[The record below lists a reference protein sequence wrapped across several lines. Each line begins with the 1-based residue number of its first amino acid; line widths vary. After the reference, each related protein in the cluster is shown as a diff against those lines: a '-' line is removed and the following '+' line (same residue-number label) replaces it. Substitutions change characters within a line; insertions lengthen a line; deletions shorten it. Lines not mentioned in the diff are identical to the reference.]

1 VNLSGLL
8 PAIQKTPPYVHT
20 LKKLWTPEGGASAFT
35 LSWSLLEGA
44 RPAVLAA
51 LQQDWLG
58 PILVLA
64 AQPER
69 ARFLQEQTSLWAAQP
84 RMERGTEYQP
94 SSWYF
99 PAPDALFYDRTP
111 WDGETIHQR
120 VSVLSALSHRDY
132 TRPPMLFTSV
142 WALMTLTVP
151 PEVLRPGIVVLTA
164 GQTMRLTALV
174 NDLVAF
180 AYEPVSVVEEPGT
193 FSQRGGILDIYPPN
207 GSQPLRVEWLEDQ
220 VESIRTFDPLT
231 QRSVEKLE
239 QVTLYPASEA
249 LARYSHAAAQCLSHL
264 EAGHNS
270 PANPAT
276 PLPPPKARGAVA
288 RARSAVAESTGRG
301 SSPAENALHGSSP
314 AENAGRSSSPAENA
328 GRSSSPAENAGRSS
342 SPAKNAGRSSG
353 LSLSRWQRD
362 RERLDQQA
370 YFRGMEFYLPCLY
383 PQPVTLL
390 DYLPSHVLL
399 LVDDLATVEEAARTL
414 ESQSA
419 DLRAELL
426 EESQIP
432 SDFPAPYRP
441 WGELVPS
448 LASLPGIHLGHF
460 ASSTMDA
467 EATDRFAPPSA
478 MDEDLPAD
486 AGRSTKVPPRIER
499 GTEFRTYHAGVS
511 HGRASSGFHLP
522 PAYAGRIEP
531 LIEDSQRFRAEKQR
545 VVIVSK
551 QAQRLSDLFAQKGE
565 HAVPVE
571 SVTDMPAP
579 GSLTLV
585 QGSLAEGWA
594 LGDGHSVLP
603 AITLLSDAEIFG
615 WARPKRRSFTR
626 KKAASPESFFAELH
640 VGDHVV
646 HIDHGIGIYRGLVR
660 KEVDQSR
667 RTGPAQTAER
677 STGGGMEHRPER
689 EYLEVEY
696 AEGDRVYV
704 PVSQMDR
711 VTRYVG
717 SDHVPA
723 LHRLGAADWA
733 LVRSRAKK
741 AVEDIARELLSLYA
755 ARTVVP
761 GHAFSPD
768 VAWQEELEAS
778 FPYEE
783 TEDQLHALAEVKA
796 DMEQPRPMDR
806 LICGDVGYGK
816 TEVAVRAAFKAVMD
830 GKQVAVLVP
839 TTVLAQQHLLTF
851 QQRLAA
857 FPVRVTMLSRFCS
870 PQEERDA
877 LEGLREGCV
886 DIVVGTHR
894 LLQNDVLFKNLG
906 LLIVDEEQRFG
917 VRHKEWL
924 KQMRQQV
931 DVLTLTATPI
941 PRTLYMAL
949 SEVRDMSTI
958 DTPPEERLPIRTQ
971 VAEYD
976 EGLIRRAVLREMNRG
991 GQVYFVHN
999 RVQGIRQVAQRLQRV
1014 VPEATLA
1021 IGHGQMPEEKLSRVM
1036 LDFAQGKYDVLVCTS
1051 IIESGLDIPNV
1062 NTIIMN
1068 RADQF
1073 GLAQLY
1079 QLRGRVG
1086 RSSAQA
1092 YAYLLGEKRLRLSEV
1107 ARRRLEAILE
1117 ASELGSGFRIAM
1129 RDLEIRGAGEILGA
1143 QQHGHIAAIGFELYT
1158 RLLAQAVD
1166 ELKAKGPK
1174 AGAALPDIELPP
1186 VIELPLQAFLP
1197 EDYVPEENL
1206 RVKMYQ
1212 RMTSLKSEDELD
1224 NLRQE
1229 MEDRFGLLPP
1239 ATEDLLYVL
1248 RVRLLA
1254 SRAGVQTVGREDSS
1268 LVLKLNARAQERA
1281 SRIAARFGRRAWVGR
1296 GQMWLALG
1304 EEDADWREML
1314 VALLLQLG
1322 APDEQFKAGQAQ

>member
-1 VNLSGLL
+1 MNLSGLL
-8 PAIQKTPPYVHT
+8 PAIQKAPSYAHA

-58 PILVLA
+58 PVLVLA

-69 ARFLQEQTSLWAAQP
+69 ARFLQEQAQLWAP
-84 RMERGTEYQP
+84 RPSPERAMEQP

-111 WDGETIHQR
+111 WDGETIRHR
-120 VSVLSALSHRDY
+120 VSVLSALSHQDY
-132 TRPPMLFTSV
+132 IRPPMLFTSV

-151 PEVLRPGIVVLTA
+151 PEVLRPGIRILTV
-164 GQTMRLTALV
+164 GQTTRLTELV
-174 NDLVAF
+174 NHLVEF

-193 FSQRGGILDIYPPN
+193 FSHRGGILDIYPPN
-207 GSQPLRVEWLEDQ
+207 AIQPFRLEWLEEQ

-239 QVTLYPASEA
+239 YVTLYPASEA
-249 LARYSHAAAQCLSHL
+249 LVQYSLAAARGLSNL
-264 EAGHNS
+264 DAGYEG
-270 PANPAT
+270 PAGPA
-276 PLPPPKARGAVA
+276 KH
-288 RARSAVAESTGRG
+288 AERNTGDVGRG
-301 SSPAENALHGSSP
+301 SSLA
-314 AENAGRSSSPAENA
+314 
-328 GRSSSPAENAGRSS
+328 
-342 SPAKNAGRSSG
+342 
-353 LSLSRWQRD
+353 LSRWQRD
-362 RERLDQQA
+362 RERLEQQT
-370 YFRGMEFYLPCLY
+370 YFKGMEFYLPCLY
-383 PQPVTLL
+383 PHPVTLV
-390 DYLPSHVLL
+390 DYLPPHVLL
-399 LVDDLATVEEAARTL
+399 VVDDLATVEEAARSL

-419 DLRAELL
+419 DLRTELL
-426 EESQIP
+426 ETGQIP
-432 SDFPAPYRP
+432 PDFPSPFRP
-441 WGELVPS
+441 WGELVQS

-460 ASSTMDA
+460 ASRTTTMEGRERFVALSRMKEDSALAQSRSSTRMSPSD
-467 EATDRFAPPSA
+467 DRERDSFRLPS
-478 MDEDLPAD
+478 
-486 AGRSTKVPPRIER
+486 T
-499 GTEFRTYHAGVS
+499 
-511 HGRASSGFHLP
+511 
-522 PAYAGRIEP
+522 YAGRVER
-531 LIEDSQRFRAEKQR
+531 LVKDSLQLRDEKQR
-545 VVIVSK
+545 VVVVSK
-551 QAQRLSDLFAQKGE
+551 QAPRLSNLFAERGE
-565 HAVPVE
+565 ELTPVDD
-571 SVTDMPAP
+571 VTDMPSA

-585 QGSLAEGWA
+585 QGSLSEGWV
-594 LGDGHSVLP
+594 LGDRYSKLP

-615 WARPKRRSFTR
+615 WARPKRPSFTR

-640 VGDHVV
+640 VGDYVV

-660 KEVDQSR
+660 KEMEQPRRPSAAEMAAQS
-667 RTGPAQTAER
+667 A
-677 STGGGMEHRPER
+677 SGGLEDRPQR

-717 SDHVPA
+717 ASDHVPA
-723 LHRLGAADWA
+723 LHRLGAADWSV
-733 LVRSRAKK
+733 VRARAKK
-741 AVEDIARELLSLYA
+741 AVEEIACELLALYA
-755 ARTVVP
+755 ARAVVP
-761 GHAFSPD
+761 GYAFSPD

-830 GKQVAVLVP
+830 GKQVALLVP

-857 FPVRVTMLSRFCS
+857 FPVRATMLSRFCS
-870 PQEERDA
+870 PQEEREA
-877 LEGLREGCV
+877 LDGLREGSL
-886 DIVVGTHR
+886 DIVIGTHR
-894 LLQNDVLFKNLG
+894 LLQKDVVFKNLG

-949 SEVRDMSTI
+949 STVRDMSTI

-976 EGLIRRAVLREMNRG
+976 EGLIRRAVLRELNRG

-999 RVQGIRQVAQRLQRV
+999 RVQGIRQVAQRLQKIL
-1014 VPEATLA
+1014 PEATLV
-1021 IGHGQMPEEKLSRVM
+1021 IGHGQMPEEELSRVM
-1036 LDFAQGKYDVLVCTS
+1036 LEFAQGKYDVLVCTS

-1086 RSSAQA
+1086 RSTVQA
-1092 YAYLLGEKRLRLSEV
+1092 YAYLLYERRLRLSEV

-1117 ASELGSGFRIAM
+1117 ASELGAGFRIAM

-1143 QQHGHIAAIGFELYT
+1143 RQHGHIAAIGFELYT

-1166 ELKAKGPK
+1166 ELKERGLE
-1174 AGAALPDIELPP
+1174 AAAELPEIELPP

-1197 EDYVPEENL
+1197 EEYVPDENL

-1212 RMTSLKSEDELD
+1212 RMTSLTGEEQLD

-1239 ATEDLLYVL
+1239 AAEDLLYAL

-1254 SRAGVQTVGREDSS
+1254 SRAGVQAVGREDSS

-1281 SRIAARFGRRAWVGR
+1281 ARIAEQFGRRAWVGR
-1296 GQMWLALG
+1296 GQMWLALSG
-1304 EEDADWREML
+1304 QDANWRDML
-1314 VALLLQLG
+1314 VTLLLQLG
-1322 APDEQFKAGQAQ
+1322 ASEAQSKLGPA

>member
-1 VNLSGLL
+1 MNLSGLL
-8 PAIQKTPPYVHT
+8 PAIQKAPAYTHM
-20 LKKLWTPEGGASAFT
+20 LKKLWTPEGGASALT

-69 ARFLQEQTSLWAAQP
+69 ARFLQEQTGLWAAPHRTP
-84 RMERGTEYQP
+84 RHSADPANPAGCSSDSGNAERSSGERGAEYRP
-94 SSWYF
+94 NSWYF

-111 WDGETIHQR
+111 WDGETIHRR
-120 VSVLSALSHRDY
+120 VSVLSALSHLDY
-132 TRPPMLFTSV
+132 ARPPMLFTSV
-142 WALMTLTVP
+142 WSLMTLTVP
-151 PEVLRPGIVVLTA
+151 PEVLRPGIRVLMV
-164 GQTMRLTALV
+164 GQTIRLTDLV
-174 NDLVAF
+174 NELVAF
-180 AYEPVSVVEEPGT
+180 AYEPATVVEERGT
-193 FSQRGGILDIYPPN
+193 FSQRGGILDIYPP
-207 GSQPLRVEWLEDQ
+207 GAILPVRVEWLEDR

-231 QRSVEKLE
+231 QRSAEKLE

-249 LARYSHAAAQCLSHL
+249 LARCSSAAAQCLSHL
-264 EAGHNS
+264 EVS
-270 PANPAT
+270 
-276 PLPPPKARGAVA
+276 
-288 RARSAVAESTGRG
+288 SADSA
-301 SSPAENALHGSSP
+301 HP
-314 AENAGRSSSPAENA
+314 AENAGWSSSPA
-328 GRSSSPAENAGRSS
+328 
-342 SPAKNAGRSSG
+342 
-353 LSLSRWQRD
+353 LSRWQRD
-362 RERLDQQA
+362 RERLEQQV

-383 PQPVTLL
+383 TQPVTLL
-390 DYLPSHVLL
+390 DYLPPHVLL
-399 LVDDLATVEEAARTL
+399 VVDDLATVEEAARTL
-414 ESQSA
+414 ESQST
-419 DLRAELL
+419 DLRTELL
-426 EESQIP
+426 EGGQIP

-441 WGELVPS
+441 WSELVPS
-448 LASLPGIHLGHF
+448 LAALPGVHLGHF
-460 ASSTMDA
+460 TSDGMVA
-467 EATDRFAPPSA
+467 ETAEGFAHPSA
-478 MDEDLPAD
+478 MEEGFAAE
-486 AGRSTKVPPRIER
+486 AGLSTTAPPPHGQG
-499 GTEFRTYHAGVS
+499 GT
-511 HGRASSGFHLP
+511 GFHLP
-522 PAYAGRIEP
+522 PAYAGRIEA
-531 LIEDSQRFRAEKQR
+531 LIEDSRCLRDQKQQL
-545 VVIVSK
+545 VIVSR
-551 QAQRLSDLFAQKGE
+551 QTQRLSDLIAETGE
-565 HAVPVE
+565 HVVPVE
-571 SVTDMPAP
+571 NVTDMPAP

-594 LGDGHSVLP
+594 LGDRHSVLP
-603 AITLLSDAEIFG
+603 GITLLSDAEIFG

-660 KEVDQSR
+660 KEMDQSR
-667 RTGPAQTAER
+667 RQGAVESGPQ
-677 STGGGMEHRPER
+677 R

-696 AEGDRVYV
+696 AESDRVYV

-711 VTRYVG
+711 LTRYVG
-717 SDHVPA
+717 ASDHEPS
-723 LHRLGAADWA
+723 LHRLGAADWIA
-733 LVRSRAKK
+733 VRTRAKK
-741 AVEDIARELLSLYA
+741 AVEDIARELLALYA

-796 DMEQPRPMDR
+796 DMEQPQPMDR

-851 QQRLAA
+851 QQRLSA

-870 PQEERDA
+870 PQEERETV
-877 LEGLREGCV
+877 EGLKQGSI

-894 LLQNDVLFKNLG
+894 LLQKDVVFKNLG

-949 SEVRDMSTI
+949 SDVRDMSTI

-976 EGLIRRAVLREMNRG
+976 DGLIRRAVLREMNRG

-999 RVQGIRQVAQRLQRV
+999 RVQGIRQVAQRLQKV

-1021 IGHGQMPEEKLSRVM
+1021 IGHGQMPEDKLSRVM

-1086 RSSAQA
+1086 RSTAQA
-1092 YAYLLGEKRLRLSEV
+1092 YAYLLYEKRLRLSEV

-1129 RDLEIRGAGEILGA
+1129 RDLEIRGAGEILGPR
-1143 QQHGHIAAIGFELYT
+1143 QHGHIAAIGFELYT
-1158 RLLAQAVD
+1158 RLLAQAVG
-1166 ELKAKGPK
+1166 EMKTKGVQ
-1174 AGAALPDIELPP
+1174 AAAALPEIELPP

-1197 EDYVPEENL
+1197 EDYVPDEDL
-1206 RVKMYQ
+1206 RVRMYQ

-1239 ATEDLLYVL
+1239 AAEDLLYVL

-1254 SRAGVQTVGREDSS
+1254 SRAGVQAVGREDSS
-1268 LVLKLNARAQERA
+1268 LVLKLNARAQEMA
-1281 SRIAARFGRRAWVGR
+1281 SRIAAQFGRRAWVGR
-1296 GQMWLALG
+1296 GQMWLALR
-1304 EEDADWREML
+1304 EDLGDWRETL
-1314 VALLLQLG
+1314 VVLLLQLG
-1322 APDEQFKAGQAQ
+1322 APRPQEGLRSTYEQGKAGQTQ

>member
-1 VNLSGLL
+1 
-8 PAIQKTPPYVHT
+8 
-20 LKKLWTPEGGASAFT
+20 
-35 LSWSLLEGA
+35 
-44 RPAVLAA
+44 
-51 LQQDWLG
+51 
-58 PILVLA
+58 
-64 AQPER
+64 
-69 ARFLQEQTSLWAAQP
+69 
-84 RMERGTEYQP
+84 
-94 SSWYF
+94 
-99 PAPDALFYDRTP
+99 
-111 WDGETIHQR
+111 
-120 VSVLSALSHRDY
+120 
-132 TRPPMLFTSV
+132 MLFASV

-151 PEVLRPGIVVLTA
+151 PEVLRPGIRVLA
-164 GQTMRLTALV
+164 VRQTMRLTEFV

-207 GSQPLRVEWLEDQ
+207 AIQPLRVEWLEDQ

-231 QRSVEKLE
+231 QRSVDKLE
-239 QVTLYPASEA
+239 QVALYPASEA
-249 LARYSHAAAQCLSHL
+249 LAHYSPAAAQCLSHL
-264 EAGHNS
+264 EADPGH
-270 PANPAT
+270 
-276 PLPPPKARGAVA
+276 
-288 RARSAVAESTGRG
+288 
-301 SSPAENALHGSSP
+301 P
-314 AENAGRSSSPAENA
+314 AENAGRGSSLA
-328 GRSSSPAENAGRSS
+328 
-342 SPAKNAGRSSG
+342 
-353 LSLSRWQRD
+353 LSRWQRD
-362 RERLDQQA
+362 RERLEQQV

-390 DYLPSHVLL
+390 DYLPPHVLL
-399 LVDDLATVEEAARTL
+399 LVDDLAAVEEAARTL

-419 DLRAELL
+419 DLRTELL
-426 EESQIP
+426 EGTQIP
-432 SDFPAPYRP
+432 LDFPAPYRP
-441 WGELVPS
+441 WSELVPS

-460 ASSTMDA
+460 ASS
-467 EATDRFAPPSA
+467 ATDAGAPEELASPSA
-478 MDEDLPAD
+478 VKEDSAPAKARGIT
-486 AGRSTKVPPRIER
+486 AGPPRAPRHSAESAERSSGER
-499 GTEFRTYHAGVS
+499 GAS
-511 HGRASSGFHLP
+511 HERASTGFHLAP
-522 PAYAGRIEP
+522 TYAGRIAP
-531 LIEDSQRFRAEKQR
+531 LIEDAVRFRADKQR
-545 VVIVSK
+545 VVIVSR
-551 QAQRLSDLFAQKGE
+551 QAQRLSNLFADKGE
-565 HAVPVE
+565 HLVPVE
-571 SVTDMPAP
+571 SVTEIPAA

-585 QGSLAEGWA
+585 QGSLAEGWV
-594 LGDGHSVLP
+594 LGDKYSVLP
-603 AITLLSDAEIFG
+603 AVTLLSDAEVFG

-640 VGDHVV
+640 IGDHVV
-646 HIDHGIGIYRGLVR
+646 HIDHGIGIYRGLVH
-660 KEVDQSR
+660 KQVDQAH
-667 RTGPAQTAER
+667 RTDPAHPATPLRARSAVAENAGRGNGNAGPG
-677 STGGGMEHRPER
+677 TGGGTAYRPQR

-717 SDHVPA
+717 GSDHVPA

-733 LVRSRAKK
+733 VVRARAKR
-741 AVEDIARELLSLYA
+741 AVEDIARELLALYA

-870 PQEERDA
+870 PQEEREA
-877 LEGLREGCV
+877 VGGLRDGGI

-894 LLQNDVLFKNLG
+894 LLQKDVVFKNLG

-924 KQMRQQV
+924 KQMRQQL

-949 SEVRDMSTI
+949 SDARDMSTI

-999 RVQGIRQVAQRLQRV
+999 RVQGIRQVAQRLQKV

-1036 LDFAQGKYDVLVCTS
+1036 LDFAEGKYDVLVCSS

-1086 RSSAQA
+1086 RSTAQA
-1092 YAYLLGEKRLRLSEV
+1092 HAYLLYERRLRLSEV

-1143 QQHGHIAAIGFELYT
+1143 RQHGHIAAIGFELYT

-1166 ELKAKGPK
+1166 ELKAKGVK
-1174 AGAALPDIELPP
+1174 TAAALPEIELPP
-1186 VIELPLQAFLP
+1186 VIELPLQALLP
-1197 EDYVPEENL
+1197 EDYVPDENL

-1254 SRAGVQTVGREDSS
+1254 SRAGVQAVGREDSSPAHDAGHSSS
-1268 LVLKLNARAQERA
+1268 LVLKLNARAQGRA
-1281 SRIAARFGRRAWVGR
+1281 SKIAARFGRRAWVGR
-1296 GQMWLALG
+1296 GQMWFALREQDG
-1304 EEDADWREML
+1304 DWRAML
-1314 VALLLQLG
+1314 VALLLQLS
-1322 APDEQFKAGQAQ
+1322 AADEQGKVGRVQ

>member
-1 VNLSGLL
+1 
-8 PAIQKTPPYVHT
+8 
-20 LKKLWTPEGGASAFT
+20 
-35 LSWSLLEGA
+35 LLEGA

-69 ARFLQEQTSLWAAQP
+69 ARFLQEQTSQWATSSSTG
-84 RMERGTEYQP
+84 RGTEYP
-94 SSWYF
+94 PNSWYF

-111 WDGETIHQR
+111 WDGETIHHR
-120 VSVLSALSHRDY
+120 VSVLSALSHQDY
-132 TRPPMLFTSV
+132 ARPPMLFTSV

-151 PEVLRPGIVVLTA
+151 PGVLRPGIRILTV
-164 GQTMRLTALV
+164 GQTMRLSELV

-193 FSQRGGILDIYPPN
+193 FSQHGGILDIYPPN
-207 GSQPLRVEWLEDQ
+207 IIQPLRVEWLEDQ
-220 VESIRTFDPLT
+220 IESIRPFDPLT
-231 QRSVEKLE
+231 QRSLEKLE
-239 QVTLYPASEA
+239 QATLYPASEA
-249 LARYSHAAAQCLSHL
+249 LAHYSPAAAQCLSHL
-264 EAGHNS
+264 EA
-270 PANPAT
+270 AQD
-276 PLPPPKARGAVA
+276 
-288 RARSAVAESTGRG
+288 
-301 SSPAENALHGSSP
+301 
-314 AENAGRSSSPAENA
+314 
-328 GRSSSPAENAGRSS
+328 

-353 LSLSRWQRD
+353 LALSRWQRD
-362 RERLDQQA
+362 RERLEQQV

-383 PQPVTLL
+383 PQEVTLL
-390 DYLPSHVLL
+390 DYLPPHVLL
-399 LVDDLATVEEAARTL
+399 VVDDLATVEEAARTL

-419 DLRAELL
+419 DLRTELL
-426 EESQIP
+426 EGDQIP

-441 WGELVPS
+441 WSELVPS

-460 ASSTMDA
+460 ASGPIDV
-467 EATDRFAPPSA
+467 EAQDGFAPTS
-478 MDEDLPAD
+478 E
-486 AGRSTKVPPRIER
+486 AGQGI
-499 GTEFRTYHAGVS
+499 
-511 HGRASSGFHLP
+511 GFHLP
-522 PAYAGRIEP
+522 PTYAGRIEP
-531 LIEDSQRFRAEKQR
+531 LLEDSLRFKAEKQR

-551 QAQRLSDLFAQKGE
+551 QAQRLSNLFAEGGE
-565 HAVPVE
+565 HLAPVE
-571 SVTDMPAP
+571 SVMDMPSA

-585 QGSLAEGWA
+585 QGSLAEGWV
-594 LGDGHSVLP
+594 LGEQAAYAAAGRSTSRAHLPVSVLP
-603 AITLLSDAEIFG
+603 TITLLSDAEIFG

-640 VGDHVV
+640 IGDHVV
-646 HIDHGIGIYRGLVR
+646 HMDHGIGIYRGLVH
-660 KEVDQSR
+660 KEVDHI
-667 RTGPAQTAER
+667 P
-677 STGGGMEHRPER
+677 R

-704 PVSQMDR
+704 PVSQTDR

-717 SDHVPA
+717 ASDHVPA
-723 LHRLGAADWA
+723 VQRLGAADWA
-733 LVRSRAKK
+733 VVRARAKK
-741 AVEDIARELLSLYA
+741 AVEDIARELLALYA
-755 ARTVVP
+755 TRTVVP

-768 VAWQEELEAS
+768 VAWQEELEGS

-851 QQRLAA
+851 QQRLGA

-870 PQEERDA
+870 PQEEREA
-877 LEGLREGCV
+877 VEGLREGNM

-894 LLQNDVLFKNLG
+894 LLQEDVTFKNLG

-924 KQMRQQV
+924 KRMREQV

-949 SEVRDMSTI
+949 SAVRDMSTI

-999 RVQGIRQVAQRLQRV
+999 RVQGIRQVAQRLQKV

-1021 IGHGQMPEEKLSRVM
+1021 IGHGQMPEEKLSQVM

-1086 RSSAQA
+1086 RSASQA
-1092 YAYLLGEKRLRLSEV
+1092 YAYLLYEKRLRLSEV

-1166 ELKAKGPK
+1166 ELKAKGLK
-1174 AGAALPDIELPP
+1174 AAAALPEIELPP
-1186 VIELPLQAFLP
+1186 IIELPLQAFLP

-1212 RMTSLKSEDELD
+1212 RMTILRSEDELD

-1254 SRAGVQTVGREDSS
+1254 SRAGVQAVGREDSS

-1281 SRIAARFGRRAWVGR
+1281 SRIAAHFGRRAWVGR
-1296 GQMWLALG
+1296 GQMWLALS
-1304 EEDADWREML
+1304 EEQGGWREML

-1322 APDEQFKAGQAQ
+1322 APDHQGQAGKAQ

>member
-1 VNLSGLL
+1 L
-8 PAIQKTPPYVHT
+8 
-20 LKKLWTPEGGASAFT
+20 
-35 LSWSLLEGA
+35 
-44 RPAVLAA
+44 
-51 LQQDWLG
+51 
-58 PILVLA
+58 
-64 AQPER
+64 
-69 ARFLQEQTSLWAAQP
+69 RF
-84 RMERGTEYQP
+84 
-94 SSWYF
+94 
-99 PAPDALFYDRTP
+99 
-111 WDGETIHQR
+111 
-120 VSVLSALSHRDY
+120 
-132 TRPPMLFTSV
+132 
-142 WALMTLTVP
+142 
-151 PEVLRPGIVVLTA
+151 
-164 GQTMRLTALV
+164 
-174 NDLVAF
+174 
-180 AYEPVSVVEEPGT
+180 
-193 FSQRGGILDIYPPN
+193 
-207 GSQPLRVEWLEDQ
+207 
-220 VESIRTFDPLT
+220 
-231 QRSVEKLE
+231 K
-239 QVTLYPASEA
+239 
-249 LARYSHAAAQCLSHL
+249 
-264 EAGHNS
+264 
-270 PANPAT
+270 
-276 PLPPPKARGAVA
+276 
-288 RARSAVAESTGRG
+288 
-301 SSPAENALHGSSP
+301 
-314 AENAGRSSSPAENA
+314 
-328 GRSSSPAENAGRSS
+328 
-342 SPAKNAGRSSG
+342 
-353 LSLSRWQRD
+353 
-362 RERLDQQA
+362 
-370 YFRGMEFYLPCLY
+370 
-383 PQPVTLL
+383 
-390 DYLPSHVLL
+390 
-399 LVDDLATVEEAARTL
+399 
-414 ESQSA
+414 
-419 DLRAELL
+419 
-426 EESQIP
+426 
-432 SDFPAPYRP
+432 
-441 WGELVPS
+441 
-448 LASLPGIHLGHF
+448 
-460 ASSTMDA
+460 
-467 EATDRFAPPSA
+467 
-478 MDEDLPAD
+478 
-486 AGRSTKVPPRIER
+486 
-499 GTEFRTYHAGVS
+499 
-511 HGRASSGFHLP
+511 
-522 PAYAGRIEP
+522 
-531 LIEDSQRFRAEKQR
+531 AEKQR

-551 QAQRLSDLFAQKGE
+551 QAQRLSNLFAERGE
-565 HAVPVE
+565 HLAPVE
-571 SVTDMPAP
+571 SVMDMPSA

-585 QGSLAEGWA
+585 QGSLAEGLV
-594 LGDGHSVLP
+594 LGDRHFALP
-603 AITLLSDAEIFG
+603 TITLLSDGDIFG

-626 KKAASPESFFAELH
+626 KRAASPESFFAELH
-640 VGDHVV
+640 IGDHVV
-646 HIDHGIGIYRGLVR
+646 HIDHGIGIYRGLVH
-660 KEVDQSR
+660 KEADH
-667 RTGPAQTAER
+667 TP
-677 STGGGMEHRPER
+677 R

-696 AEGDRVYV
+696 AEGDCVYV

-717 SDHVPA
+717 ASDHVPA
-723 LHRLGAADWA
+723 LHRLGAADWMV
-733 LVRSRAKK
+733 VRARAKK
-741 AVEDIARELLSLYA
+741 AVEAIARELLALYA

-806 LICGDVGYGK
+806 LVCGDVGYGK

-870 PQEERDA
+870 PQEEREAVD
-877 LEGLREGCV
+877 GLREGSV

-894 LLQNDVLFKNLG
+894 LLQKDVVFKNLG

-924 KQMRQQV
+924 KQMRQHV

-949 SEVRDMSTI
+949 SAVRDMSTI

-971 VAEYD
+971 IAEYD

-999 RVQGIRQVAQRLQRV
+999 RVQGIRQVAQRLQKV

-1021 IGHGQMPEEKLSRVM
+1021 IGHGQMPEEKLSQVM

-1062 NTIIMN
+1062 NTIIVN

-1086 RSSAQA
+1086 RSTAQA
-1092 YAYLLGEKRLRLSEV
+1092 HAYLLYEKRLRLSEV

-1129 RDLEIRGAGEILGA
+1129 RDLEIRGSGEILGA
-1143 QQHGHIAAIGFELYT
+1143 RQHGHIAAIGFELYT

-1166 ELKAKGPK
+1166 DLKAKGPK
-1174 AGAALPDIELPP
+1174 AAAALPEIELSP

-1281 SRIAARFGRRAWVGR
+1281 SRIAAQFGRRAWVGR

-1304 EEDADWREML
+1304 EEDADWRQML

-1322 APDEQFKAGQAQ
+1322 APDEQGKAGQA

>member
-1 VNLSGLL
+1 MNLSGLR
-8 PAIQKTPPYVHT
+8 PAVQQAPPYTHA
-20 LKKLWTPEGGASAFT
+20 LKKLWTPDGGASAFT

-69 ARFLQEQTSLWAAQP
+69 ARCLQEQTSQWA
-84 RMERGTEYQP
+84 TQP

-99 PAPDALFYDRTP
+99 PAPDALFYDLTP
-111 WDGETIHQR
+111 WDGQTIHHR
-120 VSVLSALSHRDY
+120 VSVLSALSSQDY

-151 PEVLRPGIVVLTA
+151 PEVLRPGIRVLAVGETV
-164 GQTMRLTALV
+164 RLTELAK
-174 NDLVAF
+174 DLVAS

-193 FSQRGGILDIYPPN
+193 FSQRGGILDLYPPN
-207 GSQPLRVEWLEDQ
+207 AAQPLRIEWFADEI
-220 VESIRTFDPLT
+220 ESIRTFDPLS
-231 QRSVEKLE
+231 QRSAEKLE

-249 LARYSHAAAQCLSHL
+249 LARYSTAAAQCLSHL
-264 EAGHNS
+264 EG
-270 PANPAT
+270 
-276 PLPPPKARGAVA
+276 
-288 RARSAVAESTGRG
+288 GRVNL
-301 SSPAENALHGSSP
+301 A
-314 AENAGRSSSPAENA
+314 
-328 GRSSSPAENAGRSS
+328 
-342 SPAKNAGRSSG
+342 
-353 LSLSRWQRD
+353 LSRWQRD
-362 RERLDQQA
+362 RERLEEEA

-390 DYLPSHVLL
+390 DYLPPHVLL

-419 DLRAELL
+419 DLRTELL
-426 EESQIP
+426 EAGQIP
-432 SDFPAPYRP
+432 PDFPTPFKP
-441 WGELVPS
+441 WSELAQT
-448 LASLPGIHLGHF
+448 LAACPGIHFGHF
-460 ASSTMDA
+460 ASASAHVEDEEGCASTS
-467 EATDRFAPPSA
+467 EAQGASVPAQAWSEALPSA
-478 MDEDLPAD
+478 SISWREAPRAQ
-486 AGRSTKVPPRIER
+486 GRV
-499 GTEFRTYHAGVS
+499 A
-511 HGRASSGFHLP
+511 FHLP
-522 PAYAGRIEP
+522 PSYAGRIEP
-531 LIEDSQRFRAEKQR
+531 MVEDSLRFKAERQR
-545 VVIVSK
+545 VVIVSR
-551 QAQRLSDLFAQKGE
+551 QAQRLSNLFAERGE
-565 HAVPVE
+565 YLAPVE
-571 SVTDMPAP
+571 NITDMPSV

-585 QGSLAEGWA
+585 QGSLAEGWV
-594 LGDGHSVLP
+594 LGGHHPTFPTL
-603 AITLLSDAEIFG
+603 TLLSDAEIFG
-615 WARPKRRSFTR
+615 WARPKRRSFAR
-626 KKAASPESFFAELH
+626 RRAASPESFFAELH

-646 HIDHGIGIYRGLVR
+646 HIDHGIGIYRGLVH
-660 KEVDQSR
+660 KKVND
-667 RTGPAQTAER
+667 TA
-677 STGGGMEHRPER
+677 R

-696 AEGDRVYV
+696 AEGDRVFV

-717 SDHVPA
+717 ASDHVPA
-723 LHRLGAADWA
+723 VHRLGTADWA
-733 LVRSRAKK
+733 VVRARAKK
-741 AVEDIARELLSLYA
+741 AVEDIARELLALYA
-755 ARTVVP
+755 TRAVVP
-761 GHAFSPD
+761 GHAFAPD
-768 VAWQEELEAS
+768 VAWQDELEAS

-783 TEDQLHALAEVKA
+783 TEDQLEALLEVKA
-796 DMEQPRPMDR
+796 DMEQPQPMDR

-877 LEGLREGCV
+877 VQGLREGSM

-894 LLQNDVLFKNLG
+894 LLQKDVVFKDLG
-906 LLIVDEEQRFG
+906 LLVVDEEQRFG

-971 VAEYD
+971 VTEYD
-976 EGLIRRAVLREMNRG
+976 EGLIRRAILREMNRG

-999 RVQGIRQVAQRLQRV
+999 RVQGIRQIAQRLQKV

-1021 IGHGQMPEEKLSRVM
+1021 VGHGQMPEDKLSQVM
-1036 LDFAQGKYDVLVCTS
+1036 LDFARGEYDVLVCTS

-1062 NTIIMN
+1062 NTIVIN

-1086 RSSAQA
+1086 RSTVQA
-1092 YAYLLGEKRLRLSEV
+1092 YAYLLYEKRLRLSEV

-1129 RDLEIRGAGEILGA
+1129 RDLEIRGAGEILGPR
-1143 QQHGHIAAIGFELYT
+1143 QHGHIAAIGFELYT
-1158 RLLAQAVD
+1158 RLLAQAVEEIKD
-1166 ELKAKGPK
+1166 KGAK
-1174 AGAALPDIELPP
+1174 AGAALPEIELPP
-1186 VIELPLQAFLP
+1186 VIELPLQAYLP
-1197 EDYVPEENL
+1197 DDYVPEEDL

-1212 RMTSLKSEDELD
+1212 RMTSLRSEEELD

-1239 ATEDLLYVL
+1239 AAQDLLYVL

-1281 SRIAARFGRRAWVGR
+1281 SRIVAQFGRRAWVGR

-1304 EEDADWREML
+1304 QEHGDWREML
-1314 VALLLQLG
+1314 VTLLVQLAEPGRGRDLGEAL
-1322 APDEQFKAGQAQ
+1322 

>member
-8 PAIQKTPPYVHT
+8 PAVQKASPYVPT
-20 LKKLWTPEGGASAFT
+20 LERLWTADGGASAFT
-35 LSWSLLEGA
+35 LNWSLLEGA

-64 AQPER
+64 AHPER
-69 ARFLQEQTSLWAAQP
+69 ARFLQEQTSLWAAP
-84 RMERGTEYQP
+84 SRTERGTEYRP
-94 SSWYF
+94 SSLYF

-111 WDGETIHQR
+111 WDGETIRRR
-120 VSVLSALSHRDY
+120 VSVLSALAHQDY
-132 TRPPMLFTSV
+132 TRPPMVFTSV

-151 PEVLRPGIVVLTA
+151 PEVLRPGIRVLA
-164 GQTMRLTALV
+164 VRQTMRLTELL

-207 GSQPLRVEWLEDQ
+207 ANQPLRVEWLEDQ

-249 LARYSHAAAQCLSHL
+249 LAHCSSAAAQCLSHL
-264 EAGHNS
+264 EAG
-270 PANPAT
+270 PAHPAT
-276 PLPPPKARGAVA
+276 PPKPRSAAPPKTRDVVA
-288 RARSAVAESTGRG
+288 TAET
-301 SSPAENALHGSSP
+301 
-314 AENAGRSSSPAENA
+314 AGRSTGHSSVA
-328 GRSSSPAENAGRSS
+328 
-342 SPAKNAGRSSG
+342 
-353 LSLSRWQRD
+353 LSRWQRD
-362 RERLDQQA
+362 RERLEQQM
-370 YFRGMEFYLPCLY
+370 YFRGMEFYLPSLY
-383 PQPVTLL
+383 LQPVTLL
-390 DYLPSHVLL
+390 DYLPPHVLL
-399 LVDDLATVEEAARTL
+399 LVDDLATVEDAARTL

-426 EESQIP
+426 EGSQIP
-432 SDFPAPYRP
+432 ADFPAPYRP
-441 WGELVPS
+441 WSELVPS

-460 ASSTMDA
+460 ASSTIDA
-467 EATDRFAPPSA
+467 EMLESSTRPST
-478 MDEDLPAD
+478 MEKDSTPAQVGWSGT
-486 AGRSTKVPPRIER
+486 ASRPHRS
-499 GTEFRTYHAGVS
+499 
-511 HGRASSGFHLP
+511 ASTGFHPP
-522 PAYAGRIEP
+522 PAYAGRIQR
-531 LIEDSQRFRAEKQR
+531 LIEDSLRFRDQKHR
-545 VVIVSK
+545 VVVVSK
-551 QAQRLSDLFAQKGE
+551 QAQRLSNLIGEKGE
-565 HAVPVE
+565 CLAPVE
-571 SVTDMPAP
+571 SVTDLPAA

-585 QGSLAEGWA
+585 QGSLAEGWV
-594 LGDGHSVLP
+594 LGDRDSILP
-603 AITLLSDAEIFG
+603 ATMLLTDAEVFG

-626 KKAASPESFFAELH
+626 RKAASPESFFAELH
-640 VGDHVV
+640 TGDLVV
-646 HIDHGIGIYRGLVR
+646 HIDHGIGIYRGLVHKR
-660 KEVDQSR
+660 VDH
-667 RTGPAQTAER
+667 TA
-677 STGGGMEHRPER
+677 R

-696 AEGDRVYV
+696 AAGDRVYV

-711 VTRYVG
+711 VTRYVAAG
-717 SDHVPA
+717 DQVPA

-733 LVRSRAKK
+733 IVRARAKK

-768 VAWQEELEAS
+768 VAWQEELEGS

-783 TEDQLHALAEVKA
+783 TEDQLQALAEVKA

-851 QQRLAA
+851 QERLAA

-870 PQEERDA
+870 PQEEREA
-877 LEGLREGCV
+877 LAGLCEGSM

-894 LLQNDVLFKNLG
+894 LLQKDVVFKNLG

-949 SEVRDMSTI
+949 SDVRDMSTI

-976 EGLIRRAVLREMNRG
+976 EGLIRRAILREMNRG

-999 RVQGIRQVAQRLQRV
+999 RVQGIRQVAQRLQKV

-1021 IGHGQMPEEKLSRVM
+1021 IGHGQMPEERLSRVM

-1062 NTIIMN
+1062 NTIIIN

-1086 RSSAQA
+1086 RSTAQA
-1092 YAYLLGEKRLRLSEV
+1092 YAYLLHEKRLRLSEV

-1166 ELKAKGPK
+1166 ELKAKGVK
-1174 AGAALPDIELPP
+1174 SAAALPEIELAP

-1197 EDYVPEENL
+1197 DDYVPDENL

-1254 SRAGVQTVGREDSS
+1254 SRAGVQTVGREDGS
-1268 LVLKLNARAQERA
+1268 LVLKLNARAQARA
-1281 SRIAARFGRRAWVGR
+1281 SSIVAKFGRRAWVGR

-1304 EEDADWREML
+1304 EGDGDWREML

-1322 APDEQFKAGQAQ
+1322 AAEPARAVAFGETVAVASGGTRSSRG

>member
-1 VNLSGLL
+1 MNLSGLL
-8 PAIQKTPPYVHT
+8 PALQNAPPYAHA

-35 LSWSLLEGA
+35 LSWGLIEGA

-51 LQQDWLG
+51 LQEDWLG
-58 PILVLA
+58 PVLVLA

-69 ARFLQEQTSLWAAQP
+69 ARFLQEQTSLWTTQP
-84 RMERGTEYQP
+84 G
-94 SSWYF
+94 SWYF
-99 PAPDALFYDRTP
+99 PAPDALFHDRTP
-111 WDGETIHQR
+111 WDGETIRRR
-120 VSVLSALSHRDY
+120 VSVLSALSHQDY

-151 PEVLRPGIVVLTA
+151 PDMLRPGIRTLAV
-164 GQTMRLTALV
+164 GQTIRLTELAGDLV
-174 NDLVAF
+174 NY
-180 AYEPVSVVEEPGT
+180 AYEPVSVVEEPGS

-207 GSQPLRVEWLEDQ
+207 AIQPLRIEWVGDQ

-249 LARYSHAAAQCLSHL
+249 LAHRSLTAAQCLSHL
-264 EAGHNS
+264 DAAQDS
-270 PANPAT
+270 PVLT
-276 PLPPPKARGAVA
+276 
-288 RARSAVAESTGRG
+288 
-301 SSPAENALHGSSP
+301 
-314 AENAGRSSSPAENA
+314 
-328 GRSSSPAENAGRSS
+328 
-342 SPAKNAGRSSG
+342 
-353 LSLSRWQRD
+353 RWQRD
-362 RERLDQQA
+362 RERLEQET

-383 PQPVTLL
+383 PRPATLL
-390 DYLPSHVLL
+390 DYLPPHVLL
-399 LVDDLATVEEAARTL
+399 LVDDLAAVEEAARTL
-414 ESQSA
+414 ESQSV
-419 DLRAELL
+419 DLRTELL
-426 EESQIP
+426 EGDQIP
-432 SDFPAPYRP
+432 PDFPMPYKP
-441 WGELVPS
+441 WDELRQS
-448 LASLPGIHLGHF
+448 LAAIPGIHLGYMAP
-460 ASSTMDA
+460 ASLSSEPDVERPLAEEDST
-467 EATDRFAPPSA
+467 
-478 MDEDLPAD
+478 
-486 AGRSTKVPPRIER
+486 I
-499 GTEFRTYHAGVS
+499 
-511 HGRASSGFHLP
+511 HLP
-522 PAYAGRIEP
+522 PTYAGRIEA
-531 LIEDSQRFRAEKQR
+531 LVEDSLRFKAERQR

-551 QAQRLSDLFAQKGE
+551 QAQRLSSLFAEKGE
-565 HAVPVE
+565 HLVPAE
-571 SVTDMPAP
+571 SVSDLPVA

-585 QGSLAEGWA
+585 QGSLAEGW
-594 LGDGHSVLP
+594 VLTERSAVRARLPVPAVP
-603 AITLLSDAEIFG
+603 AITLLSDADIFG

-640 VGDHVV
+640 IGDHVV

-660 KEVDQSR
+660 KGVDLSR
-667 RTGPAQTAER
+667 QTAPAQPAGRGAAGGAE
-677 STGGGMEHRPER
+677 GQLR

-696 AEGDRVYV
+696 AEGDRVFV
-704 PVSQMDR
+704 PVSQTDR
-711 VTRYVG
+711 LTRYVG
-717 SDHVPA
+717 ASDHVPSV
-723 LHRLGAADWA
+723 HRLGSADWA
-733 LVRSRAKK
+733 VVRSRAQK
-741 AVEDIARELLSLYA
+741 AVEDVARELLALYA

-761 GHAFSPD
+761 GHAFSLD

-783 TEDQLHALAEVKA
+783 TEDQLQALAEVKA

-816 TEVAVRAAFKAVMD
+816 TEVAVRAAFKAVTD

-851 QQRLAA
+851 QQRLAP
-857 FPVRVTMLSRFCS
+857 FPLRVTMLSRFCT
-870 PQEERDA
+870 PQQEREA
-877 LEGLREGCV
+877 VEGLQAGSM

-894 LLQNDVLFKNLG
+894 LLQKDVVFKNLG

-949 SEVRDMSTI
+949 SAVRDMSTI

-976 EGLIRRAVLREMNRG
+976 GGLIRRAILREMNRG
-991 GQVYFVHN
+991 GQIYFVHN
-999 RVQGIRQVAQRLQRV
+999 RVQGIRQIAQRLQKV

-1021 IGHGQMPEEKLSRVM
+1021 IGHGQMPEEKLSQVM
-1036 LDFAQGKYDVLVCTS
+1036 LEFAQGKYDVLVCTS

-1086 RSSAQA
+1086 RSTAQA
-1092 YAYLLGEKRLRLSEV
+1092 YAYLLYEKRMRLSEV

-1143 QQHGHIAAIGFELYT
+1143 RQHGHIAAIGFELYT
-1158 RLLAQAVD
+1158 RLLSQAV
-1166 ELKAKGPK
+1166 EEIKTKGAKA
-1174 AGAALPDIELPP
+1174 AAALPKIELPP
-1186 VIELPLQAFLP
+1186 VIELPLQAYLP
-1197 EDYVPEENL
+1197 EDYVPEEDL

-1212 RMTSLKSEDELD
+1212 RMTSLSSEEELD

-1239 ATEDLLYVL
+1239 ATENLLYVL

-1254 SRAGVQTVGREDSS
+1254 SRAGVQAVGREDSS

-1281 SRIAARFGRRAWVGR
+1281 SKVVAQFGRRAWVGR
-1296 GQMWLALG
+1296 GQMWLALAQEHG
-1304 EEDADWREML
+1304 DWRDLL
-1314 VALLLQLG
+1314 VALLLRLG
-1322 APDEQFKAGQAQ
+1322 EPRAVAGSGKSQ

>member
-8 PAIQKTPPYVHT
+8 PAIQKAPPYAHA

-58 PILVLA
+58 PVLVLA

-69 ARFLQEQTSLWAAQP
+69 ARFLQEQTSLWATQP
-84 RMERGTEYQP
+84 RTERGTEYQA

-111 WDGETIHQR
+111 WDGETIHHR

-151 PEVLRPGIVVLTA
+151 PEVLRPGIRILTV
-164 GQTMRLTALV
+164 GQTMRLTELV

-207 GSQPLRVEWLEDQ
+207 AIQPLRVEWLEDQ

-249 LARYSHAAAQCLSHL
+249 LAHYSPAAAQCLSHL
-264 EAGHNS
+264 EADPAQNAGRGTGHDS
-270 PANPAT
+270 PAQD
-276 PLPPPKARGAVA
+276 
-288 RARSAVAESTGRG
+288 
-301 SSPAENALHGSSP
+301 
-314 AENAGRSSSPAENA
+314 AGRSSSPAK
-328 GRSSSPAENAGRSS
+328 NAGRSS
-342 SPAKNAGRSSG
+342 SPAKNAGRSS
-353 LSLSRWQRD
+353 SLALFRWQRD
-362 RERLDQQA
+362 RERLEQQA

-383 PQPVTLL
+383 ARPVTLL
-390 DYLPSHVLL
+390 DYLPPHVLL
-399 LVDDLATVEEAARTL
+399 VVDDLATVEEAVRTL

-419 DLRAELL
+419 DLRTELL
-426 EESQIP
+426 EASQIP
-432 SDFPAPYRP
+432 ADFPAPYRP
-441 WGELVPS
+441 WSELAQS

-460 ASSTMDA
+460 ASGPVDA
-467 EATDRFAPPSA
+467 EAKEGFAPLS
-478 MDEDLPAD
+478 PAQN
-486 AGRSTKVPPRIER
+486 AGRTAPFGPRGPARRAVPPRQAEAVGLNEDETASAGRRSSPFVASDEGATRRATKVLPEGSRPER
-499 GTEFRTYHAGVS
+499 GWST
-511 HGRASSGFHLP
+511 GFHVAP
-522 PAYAGRIEP
+522 TYAGRIEP
-531 LIEDSQRFRAEKQR
+531 LVRDSLRFKAEKQR

-551 QAQRLSDLFAQKGE
+551 QAQRLSNLFAERGE
-565 HAVPVE
+565 HLAPVE
-571 SVTDMPAP
+571 SVMDMPSA

-585 QGSLAEGWA
+585 QGSLAEGWV
-594 LGDGHSVLP
+594 LGDRHFALP
-603 AITLLSDAEIFG
+603 TITLLSDGDIFG

-626 KKAASPESFFAELH
+626 KRAASPESFFAELH
-640 VGDHVV
+640 IGDHVV
-646 HIDHGIGIYRGLVR
+646 HIDHGIGIYRGLVH
-660 KEVDQSR
+660 KEADH
-667 RTGPAQTAER
+667 TP
-677 STGGGMEHRPER
+677 R

-696 AEGDRVYV
+696 AEGDCVYV

-717 SDHVPA
+717 ASDHVPA
-723 LHRLGAADWA
+723 LHRLGAADWMV
-733 LVRSRAKK
+733 VRARAKK
-741 AVEDIARELLSLYA
+741 AVEAIARELLALYA

-806 LICGDVGYGK
+806 LVCGDVGYGK

-870 PQEERDA
+870 PQEEREA
-877 LEGLREGCV
+877 VEGLREGSM

-894 LLQNDVLFKNLG
+894 LLQKDVVFKNLG

-924 KQMRQQV
+924 KQMRQHV

-949 SEVRDMSTI
+949 SAVRDMSTI

-971 VAEYD
+971 IAEYD

-999 RVQGIRQVAQRLQRV
+999 RVQGIRQVAQRLQKV

-1021 IGHGQMPEEKLSRVM
+1021 IGHGQMPEEKLSQVM

-1062 NTIIMN
+1062 NTIIVN

-1086 RSSAQA
+1086 RSTAQA
-1092 YAYLLGEKRLRLSEV
+1092 HAYLLYEKRLRLSEV

-1129 RDLEIRGAGEILGA
+1129 RDLEIRGSGEILGA
-1143 QQHGHIAAIGFELYT
+1143 RQHGHIAAIGFELYT

-1166 ELKAKGPK
+1166 DLKAKGPK
-1174 AGAALPDIELPP
+1174 AAAALPEIELSP

-1281 SRIAARFGRRAWVGR
+1281 SRIAAQFGRRAWVGR

-1304 EEDADWREML
+1304 EEDADWRQML

-1322 APDEQFKAGQAQ
+1322 TPDEQGKAGQAW